1 MVCLSLVEPFV
12 IVLEDDVVKQAFATQ
27 QKRFRMYIEE
37 MAKQKLDLDTSEAS
51 VKNYFQLREK
61 IREK

>member
-1 MVCLSLVEPFV
+1 M